1 MASIFTKIIEREIP
15 GHIVAEDDN
24 FIAFLD
30 INPLREGHT
39 LVVPKLEIDYVFNLD
54 HQTLAGLFSFSKR
67 VASAIKQVVDCER
80 IGLTVMGL
88 EVPHAHVHLIPIN
101 TMDDMNFANMKLSF
115 SKEEMSSMASKIKE
129 NFS

>member
-39 LVVPKLEIDYVFNLD
+39 LVVPKLEIDYVFDLD
-54 HQTLAGLFSFSKR
+54 HHMWERVYQLISHLNTCLPACLKLPSSLHNIMKYSNKYFSR
-67 VASAIKQVVDCER
+67 AS
-80 IGLTVMGL
+80 
-88 EVPHAHVHLIPIN
+88 
-101 TMDDMNFANMKLSF
+101 
-115 SKEEMSSMASKIKE
+115 
-129 NFS
+129 